1 MWVSLLLWSVPLRC
15 KIALSMFTARLKQ
28 WLSLKRCF
36 AFTALVLLITF
47 KLTGFGYAQSVTQ
60 GYGSDE
66 TLQLGMLVGLKA
78 DDAQKVE
85 PVNVDEI
92 DRLLGVVV
100 NANDSPITLSGE
112 QEKVFVATVG
122 RYDVLVSDQ
131 EGAINP
137 SDYITVSSL
146 EGIGM
151 RATFDQSQILGRA
164 ITGFNGKDS
173 VVGTSTLT
181 DTKGASR
188 TVNLGR
194 VEVDIAVSRN
204 PLAKSAA
211 VTPEWLGRVGQAIAG
226 KSLSPARIYISAAI
240 FSVGAFI
247 AGAIL
252 YAGIRSSIIA
262 IGRNPLSKKSI
273 VKGLIQ
279 VIITSLIVFIIS
291 VVGVYLLLKA

>member
-1 MWVSLLLWSVPLRC
+1 M
-15 KIALSMFTARLKQ
+15 SMFNTKIKHWLTFKRTA
-28 WLSLKRCF
+28 SI
-36 AFTALVLLITF
+36 LVLAGLITI
-47 KLTGFGYAQSVTQ
+47 KLTGALTAQSVTQ
-60 GYGSDE
+60 GYGTDE
-66 TLQLGMLVGLKA
+66 TLQRGMIVGLK
-78 DDAQKVE
+78 DDDPEKVE
-85 PVNVDEI
+85 PLNVDELDKI
-92 DRLLGVVV
+92 LGIVV

-131 EGAINP
+131 EGTISP
-137 SDYITVSSL
+137 TDYITASSL
-146 EGIGM
+146 DGIGM
-151 RATFDQSQILGRA
+151 RATFDQSEIIGRA

-173 VVGTSTLT
+173 IVGSSELT
-181 DTKGASR
+181 DTKGDKRS
-188 TVNLGR
+188 VNIGR
-194 VEVDIAVSRN
+194 IEVDISVSKN

-211 VTPEWLGRVGQAIAG
+211 VTPEWLGKIGQAIAG

-240 FSVGAFI
+240 FFIGAFI

-273 VKGLIQ
+273 LKGLLQ
-279 VIITSLIVFIIS
+279 VIFTSLIVFIIS